1 MLKQN
6 FLVLKSIIAQQKVA
20 ELTVNSATAA
30 YISLSDSI
38 NNVAKS
44 FSDDD
49 GDNFS
54 NVMGEGEGEGGVEG
68 VSYTVEGGPSVLDQT
83 TRGGGGPM
91 TV

>member
-1 MLKQN
+1 M
-6 FLVLKSIIAQQKVA
+6 A

-38 NNVAKS
+38 SNVAKS

-54 NVMGEGEGEGGVEG
+54 NVMAEGEGEGGVEG

-83 TRGGGGPM
+83 TRGGGPM

>member
-1 MLKQN
+1 M
-6 FLVLKSIIAQQKVA
+6 A

-38 NNVAKS
+38 NHVAKS

-49 GDNFS
+49 GEKFS
-54 NVMGEGEGEGGVEG
+54 NIMGEGEGEGDGGIEG
-68 VSYTVEGGPSVLDQT
+68 VAYTVEGSPSVLDQT
-83 TRGGGGPM
+83 TRGGGPM

>member
-1 MLKQN
+1 M
-6 FLVLKSIIAQQKVA
+6 A

-44 FSDDD
+44 FSEDD

-54 NVMGEGEGEGGVEG
+54 NVMGEGEGEGEGGVEG
-68 VSYTVEGGPSVLDQT
+68 VSYTVESGPSVLDQT
-83 TRGGGGPM
+83 TRGGGPM